1 VLACILMYLINSER
15 SPPLRRPP
23 LPPLT
28 HASALCRL
36 TFLLKFVY
44 PATRFFNALDPNAE
58 PEVEP
63 EWQHPGY
70 VKGLLHLVLAFVV
83 SIVPP
88 PYAYADLN

>member
-1 VLACILMYLINSER
+1 M
-15 SPPLRRPP
+15 
-23 LPPLT
+23 
-28 HASALCRL
+28 
-36 TFLLKFVY
+36 Y

-58 PEVEP
+58 PDVEP

-70 VKGLLHLVLAFVV
+70 VKGFLHLVLAFVV